1 MSDAI
6 LRWIS
11 TLSFLFLSVAAL
23 IFALRGLTPPAVA
36 MDPPPDAACLYLPPG
51 LSVISQADGMEQ
63 WMNEQINQGRSHFLS
78 NPNQH
83 GVGILCAW

>member
-36 MDPPPDAACLYLPPG
+36 MDPPPDAACLYP
-51 LSVISQADGMEQ
+51 VCQRFSQEA
-63 WMNEQINQGRSHFLS
+63 
-78 NPNQH
+78 
-83 GVGILCAW
+83 